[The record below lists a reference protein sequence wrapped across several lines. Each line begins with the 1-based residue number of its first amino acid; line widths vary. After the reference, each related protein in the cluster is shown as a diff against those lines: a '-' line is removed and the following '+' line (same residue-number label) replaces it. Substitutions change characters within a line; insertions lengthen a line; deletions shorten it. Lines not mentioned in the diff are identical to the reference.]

1 MNYLVA
7 VLPDRTKA
15 EAAYTALKAK
25 IPAEQIAILG
35 QGYTTPEEFGMLD
48 PQATLKARS
57 RTMAFWLIP
66 FGFVAGFVFNLQTG
80 IEILSWAGAWGN
92 HIIGGVFGAIAG
104 AMGSFF
110 VGGGVLNLGKKTE
123 QTPYR
128 DRLKEGKYLV
138 AVKGSA
144 SLKNQATEIIRQFE
158 PEDLQSFT
166 ESASV

>member
-7 VLPDRTKA
+7 VLPERTKA
-15 EAAYTALKAK
+15 ESAYTALKAK

-110 VGGGVLNLGKKTE
+110 IGGGVLNLGKKTE
-123 QTPYR
+123 ETPYR

-138 AVKGSA
+138 AVKGSV
-144 SLKNQATEIIRQFE
+144 SLKNQATEILRQFE
-158 PEDLQSFT
+158 PEDMQSFT

>member
-7 VLPDRTKA
+7 VLPERTKA
-15 EAAYTALKAK
+15 ESAYTALKAK

-110 VGGGVLNLGKKTE
+110 IGGGVLNLGKKNR
-123 QTPYR
+123 R
-128 DRLKEGKYLV
+128 D
-138 AVKGSA
+138 
-144 SLKNQATEIIRQFE
+144 SLPRSPQGR
-158 PEDLQSFT
+158 
-166 ESASV
+166 